1 MVCIPMGEDQGI
13 AVERVLPQNRGIG
26 DVDVTAQV
34 FFLASVDE
42 HNPTLGAFDN
52 GSIALSHIEE
62 ADLEE
67 REVSE
72 TGLRR
77 EGSRSLLPDVVP
89 LFIVPHAPPEFD
101 DGRAILLID
110 NVDGISPKKRSDQVL
125 DTPIDP
131 SRINTLKSSPT
142 LTLQSLEW

>member
-1 MVCIPMGEDQGI
+1 MGDDQGI
-13 AVERVLPQNRGIG
+13 AVERVLPQNMGVG

-52 GSIALSHIEE
+52 GSVALSHIEE

-72 TGLRR
+72 N
-77 EGSRSLLPDVVP
+77 GSSKGGFP
-89 LFIVPHAPPEFD
+89 FSSA
-101 DGRAILLID
+101 
-110 NVDGISPKKRSDQVL
+110 KRSAAFQRP
-125 DTPIDP
+125 TRA
-131 SRINTLKSSPT
+131 SRVR
-142 LTLQSLEW
+142 